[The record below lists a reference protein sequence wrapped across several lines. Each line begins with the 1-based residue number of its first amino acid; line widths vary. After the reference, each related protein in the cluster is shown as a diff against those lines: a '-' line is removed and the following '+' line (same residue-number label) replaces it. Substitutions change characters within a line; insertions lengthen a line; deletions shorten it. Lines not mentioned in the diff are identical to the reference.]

1 MKKQNYSV
9 MTTSILVK
17 AVFVLIIVCCI
28 FAPLIVRV
36 YDNGIIA
43 LTGRSVYMPMIITLY
58 LAAAVAQAPVVYPLF
73 KGKNSGNRRSIC
85 LRNPSSPYTR

>member
-58 LAAAVAQAPVVYPLF
+58 LAAAVAIVLVTALTVCCQISGTTRCSYP
-73 KGKNSGNRRSIC
+73 
-85 LRNPSSPYTR
+85 PT